1 MITVKADDVAR
12 ILSNALAHAGKDDNL
27 PVLNAVRLECEA
39 GTLTAVATDRY
50 SLGMDTAQLVEGSDT
65 FTFLVGRDDVNRIVK
80 ACKEH
85 GKSWRNVV
93 GGPTVTLTATADAL
107 TLEVPGTSITARG
120 EIGEFPR
127 YRSLIPDTSDETG
140 TPHIALTA
148 SNLLKITKLTT
159 GSKNTPLRFYF
170 TSPTKPVV
178 VRVDTFVGLLMPCR
192 IEWEAVDVT
201 PLAAA
206 V

>member
-12 ILSNALAHAGKDDNL
+12 ILSNALAHAGKDDKL
-27 PVLNAVRLECEA
+27 PVLNAVRLECES

-50 SLGMDTAQLVEGSDT
+50 SLGLDTAAVVEGSDT

-93 GGPTVTLTATADAL
+93 GGPTVTLTATADTL

-127 YRSLIPDTSDETG
+127 YRSLIPDTSGDG

-148 SNLLKITKLTT
+148 SNLAKLTKLVT

-170 TSPTKPVV
+170 NSPTKPVV

-192 IEWEAVDVT
+192 IEWEAVDSP